1 MKTPESVIA
10 PIAEVGARI
19 SEWRAQIEQ
28 RFGSSAQPTVAEVDE
43 LIEGLV
49 VPALSGHSI
58 EIGGG
63 FVCAPGLL
71 TDREYRLAWW
81 LGRDNTFGLN
91 GSEPRVRMLESIEDP
106 AAENFR
112 DYTTLEWWRMP
123 IQSGRH
129 HVTGPYVDYMC
140 TDDYTV
146 TITEPVT
153 AAGQVIGVVGAD
165 IYVRDLEDTLLAE
178 LSAYSPGSTLVNSA
192 GRIVVSA
199 DSRHATG
206 TLIQITGLKEALK
219 EMADGESRILPG
231 GQRVEQISGWN
242 FALISDDGAS

>member
-10 PIAEVGARI
+10 PIAQVGSRI
-19 SEWRAQIEQ
+19 SQWRSQIED
-28 RFGSSAQPTVAEVDE
+28 RFGSSQAMTVAEVDE
-43 LIEGLV
+43 LIERLV
-49 VPALSGHSI
+49 VPGLSGHSI

-91 GSEPRVRMLESIEDP
+91 GAEPRVRMLESIEDP
-106 AAENFR
+106 TAENFR

-123 IQSGRH
+123 IATGGH
-129 HVTGPYVDYMC
+129 YVTGPYVDYMC

-146 TITEPVT
+146 TITEPVVVGG
-153 AAGQVIGVVGAD
+153 AVIGVVGAD

-178 LSAYSPGSTLVNSA
+178 LTHYAPGSTLVNTA

-206 TLIQITGLKEALK
+206 TLIQISGLKEALK
-219 EMADGESRILPG
+219 EMTDGEVRTLPG
-231 GQRVEQISGWN
+231 GQRVEHISGWN
-242 FALISDDGAS
+242 FALISDGGAS

>member
-10 PIAEVGARI
+10 PIADVGARI

-28 RFGSSAQPTVAEVDE
+28 RFEASPTMTVAEVDE
-43 LIEGLV
+43 LIERLV
-49 VPALSGHSI
+49 VPGLSGHSI

-71 TDREYRLAWW
+71 SDREYRLAWW
-81 LGRDNTFGLN
+81 LGRENTFGLN
-91 GSEPRVRMLESIEDP
+91 GAEPRVRMLESIEDP

-153 AAGQVIGVVGAD
+153 VGGRVIGVVGAD

-178 LSAYSPGSTLVNSA
+178 LSQYSPGSTLVNTA

-206 TLIQITGLKEALK
+206 ALLQVTGLKDALK
-219 EMADGESRILPG
+219 ELSDGEARTLPG
-231 GQRVEQISGWN
+231 GHRVEHISGWN
-242 FALISDDGAS
+242 FALISDGNAS

>member
-10 PIAEVGARI
+10 PIIEVGARI
-19 SEWRAQIEQ
+19 SQWRSLIES
-28 RFGSSAQPTVAEVDE
+28 RFEASPSLTVAEVDE
-43 LIEGLV
+43 LVESLV
-49 VPALSGHSI
+49 VPGLSGHSI

-63 FVCAPGLL
+63 FVCSPGLL
-71 TDREYRLAWW
+71 SDREYHLAWW

-91 GSEPRVRMLESIEDP
+91 GAEPRVRMLDSVEDP

-123 IQSGRH
+123 IHSGRH

-153 AAGQVIGVVGAD
+153 AAGRIVGVVGAD

-178 LSAYSPGSTLVNSA
+178 LSAYSPGSTLVNTA

-206 TLIQITGLKEALK
+206 TLIQITGLKDALK
-219 EMADGESRILPG
+219 EMSDGESRTLPG
-231 GQRVEQISGWN
+231 GQRVELVSGWN
-242 FALISDDGAS
+242 FALISDGGAS